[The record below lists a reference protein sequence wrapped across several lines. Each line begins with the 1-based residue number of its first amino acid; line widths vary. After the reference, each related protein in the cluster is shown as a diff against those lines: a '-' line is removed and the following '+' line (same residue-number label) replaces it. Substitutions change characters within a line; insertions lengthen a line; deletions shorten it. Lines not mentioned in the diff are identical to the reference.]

1 MEQPAARD
9 ARAAATMEQPAA
21 RDARAAATME
31 QPAARDALGGDG
43 DAPSSASLMDVEA
56 EACLTQRSSA
66 THLTL
71 RSSATQT
78 LRLLSR
84 RRRRIA
90 SSTSSDL
97 VVCAVIVVG
106 ALLSY
111 GLRVWTDA
119 GNPVGGRDDC
129 AREAAELSGDV
140 LDMGVSACH
149 LRDEILV
156 RKRWYDG
163 AVTWFDMQVSAA
175 ALRPARGQAAAIYAT
190 QRVVFGFVSVLAN
203 CRVLFFHYSVDPSV
217 LWP

>member
-1 MEQPAARD
+1 MD
-9 ARAAATMEQPAA
+9 QPAA

-43 DAPSSASLMDVEA
+43 DAPSSASPMDVEA

-66 THLTL
+66 THLTQ
-71 RSSATQT
+71 RSSAT
-78 LRLLSR
+78 LRVLSR

-119 GNPVGGRDDC
+119 GNPVGGRDAC

-140 LDMGVSACH
+140 LDTGVSACH

-203 CRVLFFHYSVDPSV
+203 CRVLFFHYSAGPSV